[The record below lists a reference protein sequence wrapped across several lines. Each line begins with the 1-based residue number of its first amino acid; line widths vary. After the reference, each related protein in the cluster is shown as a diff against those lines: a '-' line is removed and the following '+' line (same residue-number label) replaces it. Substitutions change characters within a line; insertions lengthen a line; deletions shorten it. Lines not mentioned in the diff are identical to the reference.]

1 MTDADDQ
8 APLAP
13 RLTFSEV
20 HPGHVE
26 VHIEPLWR
34 PEWAIFAGRSPT
46 DPRPSGSLLSYDA
59 TRSTLIIRPLVTNLS
74 TRFLE
79 PKHGPITELVFE
91 DFRASLPETE
101 QDVRDLLRGLPT
113 GFITAFEYGL
123 GVEKEYLPILEAVR
137 RVRGVTC
144 LVLTHSHK
152 TGPDE
157 SLFYLTYDDYDDV
170 RRAIHRVTQHYR
182 AEARI
187 DRKILAHNE
196 ILTTLD
202 PVSYPEATRA
212 YAPGT
217 VFKLLS
223 RRGEPSKLSRD
234 DGKALIKTLKA
245 ATPGLAEDAEQ
256 LFALGQEVERVS
268 LAVMLQRFEALL
280 AKPGSEAQWQS
291 LLDQNPFI
299 LSLVFGYPIVRLARQ
314 GAVGGWRL
322 SGGGGKVADYVVRN
336 QLTRSIALVELKTPK
351 TDLVVGDY
359 RKGVPGISAKL
370 TGAVMQVLD
379 QRLKLQKSLP
389 LLQSED
395 PDLRSAEAYG
405 IDCIVIAGMTPREPA
420 AVKSF
425 ELFRSGLRDVRIFT
439 FDELAAK
446 MRALLD
452 LLADDTNTG
461 MT

>member
-8 APLAP
+8 APLEP

-34 PEWAIFAGRSPT
+34 PEWAIFAARSPT

-113 GFITAFEYGL
+113 GFITAFEFGL

-170 RRAIHRVTQHYR
+170 HRAIHRVTQHYR

-187 DRKILAHNE
+187 DRKILAHND

-217 VFKLLS
+217 VFKLRRAAASPQNS
-223 RRGEPSKLSRD
+223 R
-234 DGKALIKTLKA
+234 
-245 ATPGLAEDAEQ
+245 AT
-256 LFALGQEVERVS
+256 
-268 LAVMLQRFEALL
+268 M
-280 AKPGSEAQWQS
+280 AK
-291 LLDQNPFI
+291 
-299 LSLVFGYPIVRLARQ
+299 R
-314 GAVGGWRL
+314 
-322 SGGGGKVADYVVRN
+322 
-336 QLTRSIALVELKTPK
+336 
-351 TDLVVGDY
+351 
-359 RKGVPGISAKL
+359 
-370 TGAVMQVLD
+370 
-379 QRLKLQKSLP
+379 
-389 LLQSED
+389 
-395 PDLRSAEAYG
+395 
-405 IDCIVIAGMTPREPA
+405 
-420 AVKSF
+420 
-425 ELFRSGLRDVRIFT
+425 
-439 FDELAAK
+439 
-446 MRALLD
+446 
-452 LLADDTNTG
+452 
-461 MT
+461 